1 MGKVF
6 LVGAGP
12 GDPDLLTV
20 KALRVLQSAN
30 IVLHDSL
37 VSAEILALISPHAE
51 RLDVGKRRG
60 FRLLSQDDINSLL
73 VAFAPSHEIVVRL
86 KGGDPLLFG
95 RAAEE
100 IHALREARIE
110 FEIVSGIS
118 AAFAAAAAAK
128 ISLTDRRV
136 ASRVMFTTFSRS
148 ADARAA
154 AAFSLHPETTV
165 VIYMPGLQYREVSQ
179 WLLDAG
185 LVPNMPCQVISKA
198 SQRDQSSL
206 HTTVAGLATLAPLP
220 APALLL
226 VGRVASSLEDVR
238 AARDGHVDAHVD
250 AHAIPRAL
258 AAPLDVASSLGPA
271 LPF

>member
-20 KALRVLQSAN
+20 KASRLLQSAN

-37 VSAEILALISPHAE
+37 VSTEILALISRQAQ
-51 RLDVGKRRG
+51 LIDVGKRRG

-73 VAFAPSHEIVVRL
+73 VACAGSHEVVVRL

-100 IHALREARIE
+100 IQTLREARID
-110 FEIVSGIS
+110 FEIVPGIS

-128 ISLTDRRV
+128 VSLTDRRV
-136 ASRVMFTTFSRS
+136 ASNVLFTTFSRS
-148 ADARAA
+148 ADARAI
-154 AAFSLHPETTV
+154 AAFSLNPETTV
-165 VIYMPGLQYREVSQ
+165 VIYMPGPQYHEVSC
-179 WLLDAG
+179 WLLQAG
-185 LVPNMPCQVISKA
+185 VSPDMPCQVISKA
-198 SQRDQSSL
+198 SQRDQSSHL
-206 HTTVAGLATLAPLP
+206 TTLTGLATLAPLP

-226 VGRVASSLEDVR
+226 VGRV
-238 AARDGHVDAHVD
+238 
-250 AHAIPRAL
+250 
-258 AAPLDVASSLGPA
+258 VASLDDPPA
-271 LPF
+271 LSDWRGRASAVRRDLGLPM

>member
-1 MGKVF
+1 MGKIF

-20 KALRVLQSAN
+20 KALRLLQSAG

-37 VSAEILALISPHAE
+37 VSPEILALIPPHTQ
-51 RLDVGKRRG
+51 RIDVGKRRG

-73 VAFAPSHEIVVRL
+73 VAFASSHEIVVRL

-100 IHALREARIE
+100 IQALREARIE
-110 FEIVSGIS
+110 FEIVNGIS

-128 ISLTDRRV
+128 VSLTDRRI
-136 ASRVMFTTFSRS
+136 ASNVLFTTFSRS
-148 ADARAA
+148 ADARAL
-154 AAFSLHPETTV
+154 AAFSLTPETTV
-165 VIYMPGLQYREVSQ
+165 VIYMPGPQYDEVSQ

-185 LVPNMPCQVISKA
+185 FSPDMPCQVISKA

-206 HTTVAGLATLAPLP
+206 STTLTGLASLAPLP

-226 VGRVASSLEDVR
+226 IGRVVSSSRDSSAPGAWREDAVFE
-238 AARDGHVDAHVD
+238 
-250 AHAIPRAL
+250 L
-258 AAPLDVASSLGPA
+258 AQQFPI
-271 LPF
+271 